1 MKLKKLIINNIASI
15 EHAEIDFDAAP
26 LAGEH
31 LFLITGETGSGKS
44 TIIDCLCLALY
55 GDTPRLN
62 AAKGSD
68 YSPTRQEES
77 NHDNLR
83 TNDVRQLLRRG
94 AVSADIILTFD
105 DNNGTPFKATWHVHR
120 AHKKLENNIL
130 KPQRTL
136 STEDTPGLC
145 LMYEGSKEINPFVTE
160 LIGLDMDQFFRT
172 VVLAQGKFSEFL
184 NSGESEK
191 ADLLEKMTGTG
202 IYAEVGAKI
211 YQTCKAKENERN
223 LLREQLKNITL
234 LNDEEKDIINQEIAQ
249 LKSQQTLQQQQR
261 DGAKKMSD
269 WIDEKARNEKSLTEK
284 KTALDEK
291 KALTQLE
298 KYKQEVAMINDWDTT
313 TDARQELKAMFDAKR
328 QLEELERE
336 RPAMQQEYDRLCAAL
351 RATIADLEEK
361 QKALDD
367 TNDYLKQEKPNQEM
381 YYAIDTIKSV
391 MERRQTASLNINEFG
406 EALRIEEGRL
416 PQAKEKVTQADEASK
431 AINQALKLTQEEYNG
446 LHIDQVLTRKDE
458 FITTKQKLINFKNAL
473 DAFTLA
479 QQALEKLKQD
489 LCSQQDQLER
499 AQTAFR
505 DKRTL
510 MDKAHL
516 AVERQ
521 KDWNALIEQA
531 HKTLHKGDQ
540 CPVCGNV
547 ISTLLAPKAQS
558 ELDQLQAEYEQAKH
572 TVIDAEA
579 EINAAKQ
586 LITRL
591 NNQIEQDKTALK
603 GKADEYD
610 RQWEQVLVG
619 LDKCGKALDKTSS
632 ADQIQALLD
641 EMDNEV
647 ATLNATIQQAQTL
660 NKRLE
665 QQHNESA
672 KATEAHNKAQIELNI
687 INSSIDKQ
695 RDAVTTSKKQFNELT
710 AELDNLMVFSDWQE
724 RAQNAEFMNEL
735 ERQAIDY
742 KAKER
747 EAQQLGHAIELIN
760 SQLPA
765 IKTAKDNIKGFDDN
779 GHVLTY
785 MPEGLNELW
794 NTLEN
799 KCLKWNTRMD
809 TEQHNV
815 DRAKQTLE
823 DFLSQHSTMTME
835 KLIVISHNSPALIRD
850 IKQAHQALADAITLI
865 QGEVQAL
872 TKHQE
877 EIAAKKPQFPEE
889 NSERLATIIE
899 EAGKLIEKLTDDI
912 ANRTTQLKLDEEN
925 VRLVGEKKEALEKA
939 EAIYTQ
945 WADFNNMLG
954 DSTGSKFRK
963 IAQSYILG
971 ELLHSAN
978 RYLRQFNN
986 RYELEANPGTLV
998 ILVRDLLQGDLTS
1011 ANTLS
1016 GGECFMVSLALA
1028 LALSSTTGKMFSVDT
1043 LFIDEGFGS
1052 LSPNYLDN
1060 VMETLNRLYDMGG
1073 RRVGIISHVE
1083 MLKERV
1089 TTQIRVERDP
1099 KNNTVSRVITVS

>member
-1 MKLKKLIINNIASI
+1 MKLKKLIIDNIASI

-26 LAGEH
+26 LASEH

-145 LMYEGSKEINPFVTE
+145 LMYEGPKEINPFVTE

-211 YQTCKAKENERN
+211 YQTYKAKENERN
-223 LLREQLKNITL
+223 LLREQLQNITL

-269 WIDEKARNEKSLTEK
+269 WIVEKALNEKKLDDTK
-284 KTALDEK
+284 ALLNTK
-291 KALTQLE
+291 KALTQQQEYLE
-298 KYKQEVAMINDWDTT
+298 QQALISDWEATT
-313 TDARQELKAMFDAKR
+313 QARQELKTLHEAQRKL
-328 QLEELERE
+328 QELEQQ
-336 RPAMQQEYDRLCAAL
+336 RPAMQEEFDRLSAAL
-351 RATIADLEEK
+351 RATVADLE
-361 QKALDD
+361 
-367 TNDYLKQEKPNQEM
+367 LKQHALNEACALLKREEPNRDM
-381 YYAIDTIKSV
+381 YNAIDTIKSV
-391 MERRQTASLNINEFG
+391 MAKRKAANSNILTYTESLEREQGLLPKAENAVKQASDACDNIN
-406 EALRIEEGRL
+406 
-416 PQAKEKVTQADEASK
+416 QV
-431 AINQALKLTQEEYNG
+431 LKKTQEEYDS
-446 LHIDQVLTRKDE
+446 LHIDQVIARKDQ
-458 FITTKQKLINFKNAL
+458 FNTAKQDLINYKNAL
-473 DAFTLA
+473 EVVASAKGALDKLKLDLKA
-479 QQALEKLKQD
+479 QHSSLEKLQ
-489 LCSQQDQLER
+489 E
-499 AQTAFR
+499 TIVG
-505 DKRTL
+505 KREL
-510 MDKAHL
+510 MDKAQA

-531 HKTLHKGDQ
+531 HNTLHEGDQ
-540 CPVCGNV
+540 CPVCGNI

-558 ELDQLQAEYEQAKH
+558 ELDLLQAEYQQAKQS
-572 TVIDAEA
+572 VIDAEA
-579 EINAAKQ
+579 EINAAKK
-586 LITRL
+586 LIVRL
-591 NNQIEQDKTALK
+591 NNQIDEDGKAFQEKTANCDK
-603 GKADEYD
+603 
-610 RQWEQVLVG
+610 QWKQACASLSP
-619 LDKCGKALDKTSS
+619 CGKEAG
-632 ADQIQALLD
+632 
-641 EMDNEV
+641 EP
-647 ATLNATIQQAQTL
+647 ATVERVQTLISEIDLEIVRLNGVIQQAQTL
-660 NKRLE
+660 SNSLK
-665 QQHNESA
+665 QQHDESV
-672 KATEAHNKAQIELNI
+672 KATEAHNKAKTELNT
-687 INSSIDKQ
+687 INASIDKQ
-695 RDAVTTSKKQFNELT
+695 RDAIQASKKQFNELT
-710 AELDNLMVFSDWQE
+710 VELDNLMVFDDWQV
-724 RAQNAEFMNEL
+724 RAEHDEFINNL
-735 ERQAIDY
+735 AQQASDY

-747 EAQQLGHAIELIN
+747 EAQQLEHSIELTR
-760 SQLPA
+760 SLLPA
-765 IKTAKDNIKGFDDN
+765 MNAAKANTKGFEDH
-779 GHVLTY
+779 GHTTTNI
-785 MPEGLNELW
+785 PKDLNELW
-794 NTLEN
+794 NKLEN
-799 KCLKWNTRMD
+799 KCLEWNTHID
-809 TEQHNV
+809 TERKNSHLAQQ
-815 DRAKQTLE
+815 ALE
-823 DFLSQHSTMTME
+823 DYLGQHPTMTME
-835 KLIVISHNSPALIRD
+835 RLTMISRQDQSGILY

-877 EIAAKKPQFPEE
+877 EITAKKPQFPEE
-889 NSERLATIIE
+889 NSERLAAIIE
-899 EAGKLIEKLTDDI
+899 EAGNLIEKLTDDI

-978 RYLRQFNN
+978 GYLRQFNN

-1099 KNNTVSRVITVS
+1099 KNNTVSRVTTVS